1 MATTPIRIKVVDRCD
16 VVIKNLSDRF
26 TVKFERN
33 KFSYIL
39 FVVEYNLQDRSQH
52 RDGKTSENR
61 MEEIEDDT
69 FGNPEFIRWNKTLEN
84 KD

>member
-1 MATTPIRIKVVDRCD
+1 M
-16 VVIKNLSDRF
+16 
-26 TVKFERN
+26 
-33 KFSYIL
+33 